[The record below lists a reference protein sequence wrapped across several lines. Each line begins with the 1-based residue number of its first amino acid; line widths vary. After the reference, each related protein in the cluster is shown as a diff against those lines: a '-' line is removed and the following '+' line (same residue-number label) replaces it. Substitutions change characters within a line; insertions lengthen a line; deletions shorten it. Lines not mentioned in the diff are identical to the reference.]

1 MPRSTVEF
9 WFDFA
14 STYSYVSAMRVE
26 ELIVPSGLRLK
37 WMPFLLGPIFA
48 GQGWDSSPF
57 NVYPAKGKYM
67 WRDMERLCARH
78 DLPLKRPETFPQFAL
93 LATRVAVAAAD
104 ETWLPAYCRAV
115 FHAEYGLGCDIT
127 DQKVVAEA
135 LAQAGADPAVWIG
148 RAGDDAIKQALK
160 DRVARHRPKAFSVR
174 RPSSHRMVNCSGETT
189 GWSRRWNGCSGAADS
204 CRQRLTFGFLHSLR
218 RRL

>member
-148 RAGDDAIKQALK
+148 RAGEDAIKQALK
-160 DRVARHRPKAFSVR
+160 DRVSEAQAKGIFGAPAFIT
-174 RPSSHRMVNCSGETT
+174 PDGELFW
-189 GWSRRWNGCSGAADS
+189 GDD
-204 CRQRLTFGFLHSLR
+204 RLEQALEWVLR
-218 RRL
+218 RR